1 MPPGSHRLG
10 RSDPHRHLRSPSL
23 ESRFPASGHLHAS
36 GPGARYGSD
45 SQTQA
50 YVQRSNKMYMY
61 LTVSLGTSSCY
72 FFFSFSPPPPPAIPD
87 KRLTFTSVSVSSLI
101 RTRQILVRRS
111 DFFFLFFFLFFYFSL
126 GLVSSMSDPTFIQS
140 IYPLHPSRFS
150 SELPD

>member
-10 RSDPHRHLRSPSL
+10 RSDLHRHLRSPSL

-50 YVQRSNKMYMY
+50 HVQRSNRYISRSP
-61 LTVSLGTSSCY
+61 LELQVVI
-72 FFFSFSPPPPPAIPD
+72 FSFLSLPPPPAIPG
-87 KRLTFTSVSVSSLI
+87 KRLLFTSVSMSSLI

-111 DFFFLFFFLFFYFSL
+111 DFFFLFFFSFLLFFSWFSL
-126 GLVSSMSDPTFIQS
+126 PHVRPDIHS
-140 IYPLHPSRFS
+140 IYLSVAPVTVFERAP
-150 SELPD
+150 